1 MLFLVPFLKVNM
13 KFAGVWPESESF
25 NDRGL
30 GPVPKKF
37 KGTCVPGEKFSSANC
52 NRYGTR

>member
-1 MLFLVPFLKVNM
+1 MLFLVPFLKANM